1 MSAVKAGPKI
11 TDGGDV
17 NIQKCTPQE
26 LVQLSK
32 ALDQDIQELSA
43 NYGQLLKA
51 QQKFGESKFTVEGIK
66 ERAKDE
72 GVMVPLTSSLYVMG

>member
-1 MSAVKAGPKI
+1 MSAVAGKGPKI
-11 TDGGDV
+11 TSEGDV

-32 ALDQDIQELSA
+32 ALDADIQELST

-51 QQKFGESKFTVEGIK
+51 
-66 ERAKDE
+66 
-72 GVMVPLTSSLYVMG
+72 